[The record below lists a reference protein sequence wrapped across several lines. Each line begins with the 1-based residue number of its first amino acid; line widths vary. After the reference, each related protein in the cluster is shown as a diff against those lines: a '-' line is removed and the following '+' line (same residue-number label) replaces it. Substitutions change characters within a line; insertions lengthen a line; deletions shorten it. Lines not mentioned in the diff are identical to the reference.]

1 MKKVYD
7 IKTRDLESILTL
19 LKENIQDSMV
29 LMDVVRL
36 EEYIKRIRNG
46 FKCTESISLIEQM
59 QDDAEHFEFY
69 KPFYPFVESFINT
82 GMSVYDLDSNVRYH
96 SSVMSDEQVMCD
108 VVEFYSHQG
117 SLFYS
122 QILEY
127 QKESTEHLKFVKD
140 TLDTDGE
147 TLFLKSI
154 GEAFVFSPNYSNIT
168 KFTILVH
175 EVQHVIDFYIN
186 PNFSEEFVIRETI
199 AMFMEMIAADYIANK
214 YKLHGEGFKRQ
225 QYLHAIVKY
234 QAHNIMYKM
243 DALEVIFQ
251 NKNRSEEEIIA
262 LLEKEEFD
270 REDLEFYFEQ
280 GITTDYSYQIAYL
293 IAIELYVL
301 YYKNKELVLK
311 ICEDIIVNGTSCNIF
326 EILDKYGIQLNSN
339 VINYENKIYK
349 KR

>member
-1 MKKVYD
+1 
-7 IKTRDLESILTL
+7 
-19 LKENIQDSMV
+19 
-29 LMDVVRL
+29 
-36 EEYIKRIRNG
+36 
-46 FKCTESISLIEQM
+46 
-59 QDDAEHFEFY
+59 
-69 KPFYPFVESFINT
+69 
-82 GMSVYDLDSNVRYH
+82 
-96 SSVMSDEQVMCD
+96 
-108 VVEFYSHQG
+108 
-117 SLFYS
+117 
-122 QILEY
+122 
-127 QKESTEHLKFVKD
+127 
-140 TLDTDGE
+140 
-147 TLFLKSI
+147 
-154 GEAFVFSPNYSNIT
+154 
-168 KFTILVH
+168 
-175 EVQHVIDFYIN
+175 
-186 PNFSEEFVIRETI
+186 
-199 AMFMEMIAADYIANK
+199 MFMEMIAADYIANK

-251 NKNRSEEEIIA
+251 NKNLSEEEIIA